1 VLSKLEA
8 ELFVANGHY
17 DYEMQDDSRD
27 VRIEITWNKRKR
39 ELQENFIS
47 TGR

>member
-1 VLSKLEA
+1 MLSRLEA

-17 DYEMQDDSRD
+17 DYAMQDDSRD
-27 VRIEITWNKRKR
+27 VLIEITWNKKKR

>member
-1 VLSKLEA
+1 MIYA
-8 ELFVANGHY
+8 
-17 DYEMQDDSRD
+17 MQDDSR
-27 VRIEITWNKRKR
+27 VVLIEITWNKKKR